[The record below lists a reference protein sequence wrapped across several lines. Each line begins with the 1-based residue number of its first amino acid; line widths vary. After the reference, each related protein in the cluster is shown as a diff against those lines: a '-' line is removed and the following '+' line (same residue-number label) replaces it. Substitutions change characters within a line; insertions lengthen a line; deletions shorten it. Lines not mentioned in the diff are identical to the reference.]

1 VVIPEQE
8 GWYTDPWG
16 HHEARWMSDGVPTKL
31 VRDAGLESY
40 DDPPDS
46 APSQAWVPIKA
57 PLGSLSPADTLR
69 ADALEAGTTP
79 SLAELNKLEDSAA
92 LTARAHP
99 WFVARDWAPSST
111 ATATAAAAAGR
122 TRLIVGGVLAVVIL
136 LLSAYLWVVDVIAML
151 TPPPPAW
158 GGAIIG
164 SVFAL
169 AAPVGTYLMWRGD
182 RRAKVSPPRRLER
195 AELCGGL
202 LGILTLVVFMASHL
216 VA

>member
-1 VVIPEQE
+1 
-8 GWYTDPWG
+8 
-16 HHEARWMSDGVPTKL
+16 MSDGVPTKL

-46 APSQAWVPIKA
+46 PPSQAWVPIKA
-57 PLGSLSPADTLR
+57 PLGSLSATDTLR

-99 WFVARDWAPSST
+99 WFVARDWVPSST
-111 ATATAAAAAGR
+111 VTGTAAAGR
-122 TRLIVGGVLAVVIL
+122 AKVIVGGVVAGLVL
-136 LLSAYLWVVDVIAML
+136 LLSTYLWVVDVIAML

-158 GGAIIG
+158 GGVIIG
-164 SVFAL
+164 SVFSL
-169 AAPVGTYLMWRGD
+169 AAPVGAYLMWRGD
-182 RRAKVSPPRRLER
+182 RRAKVRPSRRLER
-195 AELCGGL
+195 AELTGGL

-216 VA
+216 VS

>member
-46 APSQAWVPIKA
+46 PPSQAWVPVKA
-57 PLGSLSPADTLR
+57 PLGSLSGADTLR
-69 ADALEAGTTP
+69 ADALEADATP
-79 SLAELNKLEDSAA
+79 SLAELNRMENSAA

-99 WFVARDWAPSST
+99 WFVARDWVPSST
-111 ATATAAAAAGR
+111 GKATVGVGR
-122 TRLIVGGVLAVVIL
+122 ARLIGGGVLAGLIL
-136 LLSAYLWVVDVIAML
+136 LLSTYLWVVDAIAML

-158 GGAIIG
+158 GGVIAG
-164 SVFAL
+164 AVFAL
-169 AAPVGTYLMWRGD
+169 AAPVGTYLIWRGD
-182 RRAKVSPPRRLER
+182 RRAKVPPARRLER
-195 AELCGGL
+195 AELAGGL
-202 LGILTLVVFMASHL
+202 LGILALVVFVSSHL
-216 VA
+216 VT